1 MCKYAMRAVKRVIV
15 YTGYD
20 DQQRNSINI
29 CVQLVL
35 DAACPACVTHC
46 RLTVTT
52 ARRGLFCGVQNRCR
66 KLKSAS
72 SRIINSYLILLN
84 VSRINP
90 R

>member
-35 DAACPACVTHC
+35 DAARHPNFPGKSYPEGVYRYSLPAGTVNPAQCP
-46 RLTVTT
+46 
-52 ARRGLFCGVQNRCR
+52 
-66 KLKSAS
+66 
-72 SRIINSYLILLN
+72 
-84 VSRINP
+84 P
-90 R
+90 